1 MGDVKIAEKDSFD
14 VKKDLS
20 EYMKSDTEV
29 RMLSAFRE
37 QSNRI
42 LSEEKRFDKGY
53 NHKIVIG
60 LEIEYGAIDAN
71 NYTQISEQQRDK
83 IINGINFATV
93 ELGAAQIELRTD
105 PIVLESLEDLEKE
118 VVAKE
123 QQILTRAENEGVF
136 IVRCGTN
143 PFIQVNE
150 IKRTTSAKYKLVPNF
165 HDTYRNPA
173 TPSRYGLLETID
185 PRSAQI
191 VALFNSIHSEIVVA
205 GFADA
210 IEKLNYSYMIA
221 PYMVS
226 IGGNARFVAGRD
238 LGYSDVRMP
247 IWEISHDIRTTEE
260 LIRNAEPRVGR
271 YDSYVTDMKDYFDR
285 IAKLPFILD
294 SEKDAFS
301 IGIGLF
307 WKDVRIKFIGNSC
320 VVETRPFSTQPTVV
334 EDIAMHAFYL
344 GRLLYSQSTREP
356 LLDIGLLVTRLHKY
370 LHERLQKKGQKM

>member
-191 VALFNSIHSEIVVA
+191 VALFNSIQTNIEAA

-271 YDSYVTDMKDYFDR
+271 YDSYVRDMKDYFDR

-356 LLDIGLLVTRLHKY
+356 LLDIG
-370 LHERLQKKGQKM
+370 G